1 MAIKTYMHASVCC
14 VVAAAVASAIA
25 PASAQT
31 DAPANATSS
40 TGVSAPGSV
49 SKNKAPGVRRARS
62 RANTIGRVG
71 EGTKGAAQEVLP
83 RGAPA
88 PAQAAPGPV
97 GPLAPLGKRLEDAG
111 VQIHLDFIDA
121 DYGSLGVGIQRVNE
135 NTGIFVAGVD
145 FDLGRIANLQGSSLH
160 FEEYIFNAFDRNHLN
175 AGAGRFG
182 DLDAAYQPIYNPTD
196 NQLEILTFEQK
207 FADGRADIEVGR
219 SNFYRAFD
227 TPVCADAPCFN
238 YVLQID
244 ARLLPS
250 TIAEWSG
257 RGLYHITPNLYVQG
271 GVYEDDPQATQEH
284 GFEFG
289 AQRATGVIGVG
300 EVGYKTTFADAKY
313 PQRYELIGYYNT
325 TRVDDPYRTIN
336 GTSQVFNPAAAP
348 LTHNGNA
355 GFTLTGQK
363 TFYRFDGGETDNPTP
378 TALVAV
384 GSVAA
389 PFTSGSAVSFDG
401 LIGVTLLSPLQSR
414 PLDTIGFTAHFVQL
428 SQLEQNFLMDSN
440 IAAGGAGYFKSR
452 NEVTFELNTHIQV
465 ATLFSIDP
473 KIEYFTNANNFFAP
487 ASTKV
492 SSDGFYFGVG
502 AVVPLGTLLGLS
514 SLPF

>member
-1 MAIKTYMHASVCC
+1 MAIRINMHASLCC
-14 VVAAAVASAIA
+14 VVAAAIASATV
-25 PASAQT
+25 PAAAQT
-31 DAPANATSS
+31 DAPSDVTSP
-40 TGVSAPGSV
+40 TGVSAPQSV
-49 SKNKAPGVRRARS
+49 AKNKAPGVRRARH
-62 RANTIGRVG
+62 RVRTVGRVG
-71 EGTKGAAQEVLP
+71 EGTKGAAQDVLP

-88 PAQAAPGPV
+88 PAQAAPVPV
-97 GPLAPLGKRLEDAG
+97 GPLAPLGARLEAAG
-111 VQIHLDFIDA
+111 IQVHLDQIDA
-121 DYGSLGVGIQRVNE
+121 DFGNLGEGIRRVNE
-135 NTGIFVAGVD
+135 NTGIFVAGLD
-145 FDLGRIANLQGSSLH
+145 FDLGKIANLQGSSFH
-160 FEEYIFNAFDRNHLN
+160 FEEYFFYLQDRNHLN
-175 AGAGRFG
+175 AGAGKYG

-196 NQLEILTFEQK
+196 NQLEVLTFEQQ
-207 FADGRADIEVGR
+207 FANGKADVEVGR

-250 TIAEWSG
+250 TISEWSG

-300 EVGYKTTFADAKY
+300 EIGYKSTFADARY
-313 PQRYELIGYYNT
+313 PQRYELIGYYNSS
-325 TRVDDPYRTIN
+325 RVNDPFRTVN
-336 GTSQVFNPAAAP
+336 GTSQVFNPGAAP

-363 TFYRFDGGETDNPTP
+363 TFYRFDGGQTDNPTP
-378 TALVAV
+378 TSLVAV

-414 PLDTIGFTAHFVQL
+414 PLDTIGFTAHLVQL

-452 NEVTFELNTHIQV
+452 NEITFELNTHIQV
-465 ATLFSIDP
+465 AKLFSIDP
-473 KIEYFTNANNFFAP
+473 RIEYFTNANNFFAP

-502 AVVPLGTLLGLS
+502 AVIPIGTLLGLT